1 METRRISSR
10 VTPFYKIGIMG
21 FASLWLLISVVDAA
35 LSQHFSG
42 FDLLFPIAGVGFVFA
57 AYLFVGRA
65 MAVELRD
72 DVFVVST
79 RSRTV
84 EIPIRDVED
93 VGGSRF
99 SRPERMWLDLRR
111 PSEFG
116 SRIHFLPPQRWFN
129 VFSQHPL
136 VAELRT
142 VVEHAA
148 APGRARAEQT
158 NRWPLWQRI
167 AIGAAGFL
175 AFAAVLIVVV
185 TGALKSSD
193 PYQRAVSAVQTSP
206 GARQQLGPPIE
217 PGWFVT
223 GSLQTSNEH
232 GSATMEFAVSG
243 ARSDGTVRLSASRK
257 AGAWVF
263 ALLELHTGDGL
274 IDLLNE

>member
-1 METRRISSR
+1 MEAQRISSR
-10 VTPFYKIGIMG
+10 ATPFYKIGIMG
-21 FASLWLLISVVDAA
+21 FASLWLLIAVVTSAH
-35 LSQHFSG
+35 SQPFSG
-42 FDLLFPIAGVGFVFA
+42 FDLLLPIAGVGFVFA
-57 AYLFVGRA
+57 TYLFVGRA
-65 MAVELRD
+65 MEVEFRE
-72 DVFVVST
+72 DVFLVST

-84 EIPIRDVED
+84 AIPIGDVED

-99 SRPERMWLDLRR
+99 SNPERMWLDLRR

-129 VFSQHPL
+129 LFSQHPL
-136 VAELRT
+136 VAELRA
-142 VVEHAA
+142 VVDQGAA
-148 APGRARAEQT
+148 LGRAPAEQA

-167 AIGAAGFL
+167 AVGAAGFL
-175 AFAAVLIVVV
+175 AFASVLIVLV

-206 GARQQLGPPIE
+206 GAQQELGPPID

-223 GSLQTSNEH
+223 GSLQTSSEH
-232 GSATMEFAVSG
+232 GSATMEFTVSG
-243 ARSDGTVRLSASRK
+243 ARSNGTVRLSAARE

-263 ALLELHTGDGL
+263 TLLELHTGDGF